1 MPAYKIMIM
10 GASYGSLLASK
21 MLFGG
26 HSVHLICLPAEADLI
41 NAEGFR
47 VRLPVK
53 GRKDQ
58 IELDSRKLPGKVTAG
73 GAAGVNP
80 KDYDLIGLAM
90 QEPQYRSPGVR
101 ELLDAVATSR
111 VPCMSIMNMPPL
123 PYVKRIPGL
132 DYDAL
137 KPAYTDPT
145 VWDNFDPGAL
155 TLCSPDPQAIRPP
168 EEKVNVLQVTLPT
181 NFKVAKSR
189 VPTMSIMNMPPLP
202 YVKRIPGLDYEALK
216 PAYTDPTVWDNFDPA
231 LLTLCSPDPQA
242 IRPPDE
248 KVNVL
253 MVTLPTNFKVAKF
266 DNEKG
271 NTILRQLEQE
281 IDAVRYDPGDG
292 AKIELPVKLRVHDS
306 IFVPLAKWSML
317 LAGNYRCVTEDGMRT
332 AQEAVHS
339 DIETSRSVYNFVF
352 DLCVKLGASPADLV
366 PFEKYAAAAQS
377 LVRPASAARAL
388 QNGVP
393 NIERADKLVQL
404 IAKQKGLSH
413 PAIDAQVALVD
424 RRLDQNRKKAAA

>member
-1 MPAYKIMIM
+1 MAKAKKRKTKVKKAKRAVTVRKTKPKKGKRPVKKAVRKTKPAKRKAMKAVAKKTVSSKPKTYKILMM
-10 GASYGSLLASK
+10 GAAYGSLLAAK

-26 HSVHLICLPAEADLI
+26 HQIHHVCLPAEAELI
-41 NAEGFR
+41 NAEGFK
-47 VRLPVK
+47 VRLPVR
-53 GRKDQ
+53 GRN
-58 IELDSRKLPGKVTAG
+58 EPVVLDSQKLPGKVTASG
-73 GAAGVNP
+73 TAGVNP
-80 KDYDLIGLAM
+80 KDFDLIGLAM

-101 ELLDAVATSR
+101 ELLDAVAKSR

-132 DYDAL
+132 NYDAL

-145 VWDNFDPGAL
+145 VWDNFDPA
-155 TLCSPDPQAIRPP
+155 C
-168 EEKVNVLQVTLPT
+168 
-181 NFKVAKSR
+181 
-189 VPTMSIMNMPPLP
+189 
-202 YVKRIPGLDYEALK
+202 
-216 PAYTDPTVWDNFDPA
+216 
-231 LLTLCSPDPQA
+231 LTLCSPDPQA

-271 NTILRQLEQE
+271 NVILRQLEQE
-281 IDAVRYDPGDG
+281 IDAVRFDPGDG
-292 AKIELPVKLRVHDS
+292 TKIELPVKLRVHDS
-306 IFVPLAKWSML
+306 IFVPLAKWAML
-317 LAGNYRCVTEDGMRT
+317 LAGNYRCVTADGMRT

-352 DLCVKLGASPADLV
+352 DLCVKLGANPADLV

-377 LVRPASAARAL
+377 LTRPASAARAL
-388 QNGVP
+388 QNGAQ

-404 IAKQKGLSH
+404 IALQKGLSH

-424 RRLDQNRKKAAA
+424 ARLDANRKKAAA